1 MRTISKNYLMLCAI
15 HHPLINGKDNDSDP
29 NIETHY
35 LVIDRFQPMTGLP
48 YSCINDDND
57 DTNDDFEYESDDDD
71 IVKMDKTVDFLKLHY
86 SNPEIVLQK
95 YVGNHPTIRNYH
107 NIVLR
112 PDYIKP
118 EIGEYIVL
126 PTQEVVAILKTV
138 WLRIIQRKWKK
149 VFQERNNIIKNKCII
164 SNLLLR
170 EVSAS
175 YFHLPGL
182 RGMLSELNN

>member
-1 MRTISKNYLMLCAI
+1 MLCAI

-35 LVIDRFQPMTGLP
+35 LVFDRFQPMTGLS
-48 YSCINDDND
+48 YRYFEEDSN
-57 DTNDDFEYESDDDD
+57 DFEYESDDDE
-71 IVKMDKTVDFLKLHY
+71 IIKIDKAVDFLKWHY
-86 SNPEIVLQK
+86 SNPAVVIPR

-118 EIGEYIVL
+118 EIGEYILL
-126 PTQEVVAILKTV
+126 PTQEAIAILKTV

-149 VFQERNNIIKNKCII
+149 VFQERKNIIKNKCNL

-170 EVSAS
+170 EVSGS

-182 RGMLSELNN
+182 RGMLSELKN